1 MSGGCKLPIDNVP
14 SHLYDH
20 PFMQPC
26 PFLYSMHNPS
36 LPVPSPV
43 HMPSPMTGPVRPSP
57 AMSPLSRASGQ
68 RQENDSA
75 KCSFYLNL
83 KIRFSALRVSEEV
96 RDFQPYPDCCP
107 SHNPVLLLFLSSTPD
122 PGPPKTVT
130 MAQRQSRYSLRS
142 GTQVPPAFSSSA
154 SPLSEVDEGDP
165 PTRTPPNSCEYE
177 WRSGR
182 SPLSPSTPTRASV
195 SPARPQHL
203 FFNPPP
209 IAPPAPPKQTTS
221 N

>member
-1 MSGGCKLPIDNVP
+1 
-14 SHLYDH
+14 
-20 PFMQPC
+20 MQPC
-26 PFLYSMHNPS
+26 PFLYSMHTPS
-36 LPVPSPV
+36 LPIPSPV
-43 HMPSPMTGPVRPSP
+43 HMPSPMTGPVRPSQ
-57 AMSPLSRASGQ
+57 AMSRLASRE
-68 RQENDSA
+68 RQ
-75 KCSFYLNL
+75 CQLQLYLNL
-83 KIRFSALRVSEEV
+83 KIRFSALRVTEEV
-96 RDFQPYPDCCP
+96 RDFQPYPHCCP

-122 PGPPKTVT
+122 PSPPKTVT

-154 SPLSEVDEGDP
+154 SPLSEVDEGDL
-165 PTRTPPNSCEYE
+165 PTPTPPNSCEYE

-209 IAPPAPPKQTTS
+209 IAPPPPPPEANHQ
-221 N
+221 